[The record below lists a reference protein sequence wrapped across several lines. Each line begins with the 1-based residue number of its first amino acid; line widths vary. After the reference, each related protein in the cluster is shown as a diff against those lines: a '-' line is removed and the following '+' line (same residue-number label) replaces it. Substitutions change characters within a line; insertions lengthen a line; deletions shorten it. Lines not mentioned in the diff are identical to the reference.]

1 MIMQH
6 VVSLLLVAIPL
17 MFFFS
22 ATANRVVP
30 RWGLMQTIN
39 TITPVLS
46 VAALGLILSG
56 RLLTNGTPLHPWFW
70 LNPSLLAPVMLV
82 LVSFIGLVIARYS
95 RNYFD
100 GEARQADYLNKL
112 QFTLGA
118 VSVVLLSNHLL
129 VLVLG
134 WTFIS
139 LGLHGLLMFYPDRP
153 RAVLAAHKKFLF
165 ARLAEACLLIASL
178 LLYAHHGTW
187 AISEIVAAYPVESLS
202 GVETAAALLL
212 AVTALI
218 KCAQLPVHGWLMQVM
233 EAPTPVSA
241 LLHAGIV
248 NLGGYLLLL
257 FAPLLV
263 AATAAQWLLLV
274 VGGLTM
280 VLASLVMMTR
290 ISIKVKLAWS
300 TTAQMGLMLVE
311 CALGL
316 FELAL
321 LHLLA
326 HSCYKAYAFL
336 NAGSTVEQDVM
347 RRMAPS
353 PRPTGL
359 GWVGGAVV
367 AAVLVLSALVVTGGP
382 DAFSPWLFMMAAIS
396 VLLAERGIRT
406 GRQAWM
412 TALLPAVLMV
422 TAYGL
427 QKLGAGLLAEPM
439 TPSAGG
445 YADAWVMT
453 LAAVLF
459 AAYWMLRYRP
469 RSPLAH
475 RFTIALFAGFYLD
488 EWSTRTTLR
497 IWPAKL
503 PVRMNAKRLPVLQ
516 EEMPR

>member
-1 MIMQH
+1 MTLQH
-6 VVSLLLVAIPL
+6 VLSVLLISVPL
-17 MFFFS
+17 LFFFTAS
-22 ATANRVVP
+22 ACRTAP
-30 RWGLMQTIN
+30 RWRLVQRIN
-39 TITPVLS
+39 AIAPVLS
-46 VAALGLILSG
+46 LAALGLTLHG
-56 RLLTNGTPLHPWFW
+56 RLPDGAQPLHPWYW
-70 LNPSLLAPVMLV
+70 LNPSMLAPVMLV

-95 RNYFD
+95 RNYLE
-100 GEARQADYLNKL
+100 GEVRQAYYLKRL

-118 VSVVLLSNHLL
+118 VSIVVLSNHLL

-139 LGLHGLLMFYPDRP
+139 LGLHGLLMFYPERP

-165 ARLAEACLLIASL
+165 ARLAEVCLLAASL

-187 AISEIVAAYPVESLS
+187 AISAILADYPVDSLS
-202 GVETAAALLL
+202 GTQTAAAVLL

-241 LLHAGIV
+241 LLHAGVV

-263 AATAAQWLLLV
+263 QATAAQWLLLV
-274 VGGLTM
+274 VGGATM

-290 ISIKVKLAWS
+290 ISVKVKLAWS
-300 TTAQMGLMLVE
+300 TCAQMALMLVE

-336 NAGSTVEQDVM
+336 NAGSAVEQHVM
-347 RRMAPS
+347 RRLAPPS
-353 PRPTGL
+353 RPGGL
-359 GWVGGAVV
+359 AWMGAALL
-367 AAVLVLSALVVTGGP
+367 AALLVLPLPALTG
-382 DAFSPWLFMMAAIS
+382 ATHLFSPWLLMAAAIT
-396 VLLAERGIRT
+396 VLLAERGP
-406 GRQAWM
+406 GAWPAM
-412 TALLPAVLMV
+412 LLPAALMV
-422 TAYGL
+422 AAYTM
-427 QKLGAGLLAEPM
+427 QKLGAGLLVEHRVPA
-439 TPSAGG
+439 AADYG
-445 YADAWVMT
+445 DAWVML

-459 AAYWMLRYRP
+459 GGYWLLRYSP
-469 RSPLAH
+469 RGPLAH
-475 RFTIALFAGFYLD
+475 RFSIALFAGFYLD
-488 EWSTRTTLR
+488 EWATRTTLR
-497 IWPAKL
+497 IWPTKL
-503 PVRMNAKRLPVLQ
+503 PKRTNAKCLAVLQ

>member
-1 MIMQH
+1 MAMHQ
-6 VVSLLLVAIPL
+6 LLSVLLISIPL
-17 MFFFS
+17 LFFFA
-22 ATANRVVP
+22 ATANRAIP
-30 RWGLMQTIN
+30 RWWLVQTVN
-39 TITPVLS
+39 AITPVLS
-46 VAALGLILSG
+46 VAALGLVVFDRMYPQGDS
-56 RLLTNGTPLHPWFW
+56 LHPWYW

-82 LVSFIGLVIARYS
+82 LVSFIGLVITRYS
-95 RNYFD
+95 RNYLD
-100 GEARQADYLNKL
+100 GESRQADYLGKL

-139 LGLHGLLMFYPDRP
+139 LGLHGLLLFYPERP

-165 ARLAEACLLIASL
+165 ARLAEACLLTASL

-187 AISEIVAAYPVESLS
+187 AISEIVAAYPVDSLS
-202 GVETAAALLL
+202 GTEATAAVLL
-212 AVTALI
+212 AITALI

-263 AATAAQWLLLV
+263 VATAAQWLLLI
-274 VGGLTM
+274 VGGLTL

-300 TTAQMGLMLVE
+300 TSAQMALMLVE

-347 RRMAPS
+347 RRLAPS
-353 PRPTGL
+353 PQPTARTWL
-359 GWVGGAVV
+359 GAVLL
-367 AAVLVLSALVVTGGP
+367 AALLVLPLPLMLGGTQ
-382 DAFSPWLFMMAAIS
+382 AFSPWLFMMAAIG
-396 VLLAERGIRT
+396 VLLAERGIAGG
-406 GRQAWM
+406 GRAWLA
-412 TALLPAVLMV
+412 ALLPAALML
-422 TAYGL
+422 TAYAL
-427 QKLGAGLLAEPM
+427 QKLGAGLLAEPLA
-439 TPSAGG
+439 PSAGG
-445 YADAWVMT
+445 YADAWVMS

-459 AAYWMLRYRP
+459 GAYWVLRYRP
-469 RSPLAH
+469 RSSLAH

-503 PVRMNAKRLPVLQ
+503 PVRINAKTLPVLQ